1 MPSAEVRCPICRLRV
16 RVSSAQMMRID
27 PASKC
32 QNKQGLDRL
41 PEPEAGAGRGTAP
54 IGRFKISR
62 GIIGTESRRST
73 PTIELALEAAYCG
86 PSAKLV
92 AEVAMH
98 VLATMHYE
106 YHGRAIP

>member
-54 IGRFKISR
+54 IGRLKISR

-73 PTIELALEAAYCG
+73 PHHRAGTRSRILRPVCKARRRGGDARAGYNAL
-86 PSAKLV
+86 
-92 AEVAMH
+92 
-98 VLATMHYE
+98 
-106 YHGRAIP
+106 